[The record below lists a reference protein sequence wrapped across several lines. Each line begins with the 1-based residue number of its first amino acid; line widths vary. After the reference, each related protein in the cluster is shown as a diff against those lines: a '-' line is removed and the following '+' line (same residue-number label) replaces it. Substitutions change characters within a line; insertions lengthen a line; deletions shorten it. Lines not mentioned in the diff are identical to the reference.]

1 MSRSDDRVGLVVPL
15 PVVEWRTVV
24 QADSPGRQA
33 TVGRLREL
41 RKKNLVGAGV
51 TVAHREGRRLRGR
64 STYYSV
70 LAALAVRSR
79 ADGHDPDAAFLT
91 DAASALESRFA
102 EALREFLARR
112 PLRDLPEAPFFPD
125 LAAATAERL
134 ADWSRLPED
143 VLAAAVVSE
152 VEGGRAHLEGTSAR
166 GEPVTVD
173 LPRALLDR
181 DELTTGDL
189 VWVSARLLG
198 SAALVEVLPAVELRL
213 DVAGLEAGSPLR
225 LLSAPAGG
233 RPPAGSPGSDG
244 LEADERAA
252 MAASYRATAAASLD
266 PEDLA
271 SLRQDAS
278 AGRLP
283 RRSLRPA
290 G

>member
-1 MSRSDDRVGLVVPL
+1 MSRSDVPAGLVVPV

-24 QADSPGRQA
+24 QADSPSREA

-41 RKKNLVGAGV
+41 RKKGLVAAGV

-70 LAALAVRSR
+70 LAVLAARSR
-79 ADGHDPDAAFLT
+79 ADGHDRDAAFLGG
-91 DAASALESRFA
+91 AASALEARFA
-102 EALREFLARR
+102 EALREFLAHH
-112 PLRDLPEAPFFPD
+112 PVRDLPEAPFFPE

-134 ADWSRLPED
+134 AAWSRLPED

-198 SAALVEVLPAVELRL
+198 SAALVEVLPAVEVRL
-213 DVAGLEAGSPLR
+213 DVAGLEAASPLR
-225 LLSAPAGG
+225 LLSAPAGA
-233 RPPAGSPGSDG
+233 RPPADWPGSDG
-244 LEADERAA
+244 LDADERAA
-252 MAASYRATAAASLD
+252 AAATYRATAAASLD
-266 PEDLA
+266 REDLA
-271 SLRQDAS
+271 SLRLDAS
-278 AGRLP
+278 ARLP